1 MRRLYRFLMPRDLG
15 LTPEDRR
22 GLLKDA
28 IHTYHARGY
37 ACGPIVFVLVVLIDL
52 GAKVMDW
59 IVQSASWPEWVFY
72 TMFGVGS
79 VLAVFAIVWTD
90 LLLGFRRA
98 IYEALI
104 RRGHAICPRC
114 GYKRTGLA
122 SDCDCPECGANP
134 DSERWEM
141 TTLNLWERAKFR
153 HIDQRLRLP
162 FEVRRAVIRT
172 AWYRLRQH
180 NLHFSIYLLG
190 VLLIV
195 STFVAGQQFGAWSV
209 LGVVGGLAAYLW
221 MEGRLIAGH
230 VRAELR
236 ARGYLACTCCC
247 AGKRPGS
254 DAPCPEC
261 GDQGPGPAGSPPP
274 ALP

>member
-1 MRRLYRFLMPRDLG
+1 MRRLYRFLVPRDFG

-22 GLLKDA
+22 VLLKDA
-28 IHTYHARGY
+28 IHIYHARGY
-37 ACGPIVFVLVVLIDL
+37 ACGPIAFVLVVLIDL
-52 GAKVMDW
+52 GAKGMYW
-59 IVQSASWPEWVFY
+59 IVRSASWPEWVFY

-79 VLAVFAIVWTD
+79 VLAVLAIVWTD

-114 GYKRTGLA
+114 GYKRTGLT
-122 SDCDCPECGANP
+122 SDRDCPECGANP
-134 DSERWEM
+134 DTERWEM

-153 HIDQRLRLP
+153 HIDRRLRLP
-162 FEVRRAVIRT
+162 FEVRRAVIRK

-190 VLLIV
+190 VILIV
-195 STFVAGQQFGAWSV
+195 ATFIAGQQFGAWSV
-209 LGVVGGLAAYLW
+209 LGVVGGLAIYLW
-221 MEGRLIAGH
+221 MERRLLARH
-230 VRAELR
+230 VRSELH
-236 ARGYLACTCCC
+236 ARGYPI
-247 AGKRPGS
+247 RPCGHDTRDQTP

-261 GDQGPGPAGSPPP
+261 RAPHRAPAGSPPP

>member
-1 MRRLYRFLMPRDLG
+1 MRRLYRFLMPRDFG
-15 LTPEDRR
+15 LTPEDRKDVV
-22 GLLKDA
+22 KDA
-28 IHTYHARGY
+28 VHIYHERGY
-37 ACGPIVFVLVVLIDL
+37 AYGPILFAWVVILESGGKGIYLIVQAASWPAWAFYAMFGPALVLAVLVVVRI
-52 GAKVMDW
+52 
-59 IVQSASWPEWVFY
+59 
-72 TMFGVGS
+72 
-79 VLAVFAIVWTD
+79 D

-104 RRGHAICPRC
+104 RRGHPICPRC
-114 GYKRTGLA
+114 GYSRSGLA
-122 SDCDCPECGANP
+122 SDLDCPECGANP
-134 DSERWEM
+134 DTERWEM

-153 HIDQRLRLP
+153 HIDRRLRLP
-162 FEVRRAVIRT
+162 FEVRRAVIRK

-190 VLLIV
+190 VILIV
-195 STFVAGQQFGAWSV
+195 ATFIAGQQFGAWSV
-209 LGVVGGLAAYLW
+209 LGVVGGLAIYLW

-236 ARGYLACTCCC
+236 ARGYSVCTCGCP
-247 AGKRPGS
+247 GERPGS

-261 GDQGPGPAGSPPP
+261 RHPGPGPAGSPPP